1 MSTNQH
7 PVPSTKSSTI
17 SNILLILGLSIVLFA
32 TGYFGYRLHE
42 LSVKQE
48 QIKQDYSTVNNIT
61 FGVFSVDI
69 WSEKLAN
76 VVTREIKDFKITPEQ
91 KRLMQ
96 KAVTQQLHAMINDVI
111 KEFNK
116 PQKSIGGKLKK
127 FAFRQFV
134 EPKELHAQVPAFSKL
149 IVDRITSPK
158 ATAKIKGIALSKF
171 DELVDQTYDSTK
183 VAINAVTGKLYAKY
197 SVTNNASFNKKI
209 EASLVDITKQTTN
222 YTYAIL
228 GLAALM
234 IVLWILLRKKINLHT
249 SLFVMSLL
257 IALILLAVG
266 VSQSIIEVDAR
277 LSSLHILLMGEKIS
291 FENQVLFYQS
301 KSILGIAE
309 VLITQSKPDS
319 VTVGVIILLFVVTLP
334 ALRILARGIH
344 MLCKPVLSENAVTRY
359 LAFDSEKWD
368 MADVMVVGILMT
380 YIGLNGILKSQ
391 LTDLNMKTEFME
403 SSTVNYSSLQPGYI
417 IFVGY
422 VVFAIFLSH
431 MLKKISCK

>member
-1 MSTNQH
+1 M
-7 PVPSTKSSTI
+7 V
-17 SNILLILGLSIVLFA
+17 LIA
-32 TGYFGYRLHE
+32 TGYFGYQLHQ
-42 LSVKQE
+42 LSVQQE

-61 FGVFSVDI
+61 FGVFSVDL
-69 WSEKLAN
+69 WSEKLAK
-76 VVTREIKDFKITPEQ
+76 VVTREIKGFKITPEQ
-91 KRLMQ
+91 KKLMQ
-96 KAVTQQLHAMINDVI
+96 KAVAQQLHAMVNEVI

-127 FAFRQFV
+127 FAFKQFV

-158 ATAKIKGIALSKF
+158 ATSKIKGIALSKF

-183 VAINAVTGKLYAKY
+183 VAIHTVTGKLYAKY
-197 SVTNNASFNKKI
+197 KVTNSASFNKKI
-209 EASLVDITKQTTN
+209 ETELTNITKKTDH
-222 YTYAIL
+222 YTYIIL
-228 GLAALM
+228 GLAGLM
-234 IVLWILLRKKINLHT
+234 VVLWILLRKRINVHVT
-249 SLFVMSLL
+249 LFVMSLCV
-257 IALILLAVG
+257 ALVLLAVG

-301 KSILGIAE
+301 KSILGIAQA
-309 VLITQSKPDS
+309 LIAQFKPDS
-319 VTVGVIILLFVVTLP
+319 VTVGVIILLFVVILP
-334 ALRILARGIH
+334 VLRILARGIH
-344 MLCKPVLSENAVTRY
+344 LLCRPILSENAITRY
-359 LAFDSEKWD
+359 LAFDSGKWD

-403 SSTVNYSSLQPGYI
+403 SSTMNYSSLQPGYI
-417 IFVGY
+417 VFVGY

-431 MLKKISCK
+431 MLKKISCSKP

>member
-1 MSTNQH
+1 MSTKKY
-7 PVPSTKSSTI
+7 PVLTTKSNTV
-17 SNILLILGLSIVLFA
+17 SNMFLILGLSIILFA
-32 TGYFGYRLHE
+32 TGYFGYQLHQ
-42 LSVKQE
+42 LSVQRE
-48 QIKQDYSTVNNIT
+48 QIKQDYATVNNIT
-61 FGVFSVDI
+61 FGVFSVDL
-69 WSEKLAN
+69 WSEKLAK
-76 VVTREIKDFKITPEQ
+76 VVTREIKEFKITPEQ
-91 KRLMQ
+91 KKLMQ
-96 KAVTQQLHAMINDVI
+96 KAVTQQLHTMINDVI

-127 FAFRQFV
+127 FVFRQFV
-134 EPKELHAQVPAFSKL
+134 EPKELHAQVPAFAKL

-197 SVTNNASFNKKI
+197 KVSNSASFNKKI
-209 EASLVDITKQTTN
+209 ETELVNITKQTEH

-228 GLAALM
+228 ALAALM
-234 IVLWILLRKKINLHT
+234 IVLWIFLRRKINLHIT
-249 SLFVMSLL
+249 LFVMSLL

-277 LSSLHILLMGEKIS
+277 LSSLHILLMGEKIV

-301 KSILGIAE
+301 KSILGIAQ
-309 VLITQSKPDS
+309 VLIAQLKPDS
-319 VTVGVIILLFVVTLP
+319 VAVGIIILLFVVVLP
-334 ALRILARGIH
+334 VLRILARGIH
-344 MLCKPVLSENAVTRY
+344 MLCKPILSENAVTRY

-368 MADVMVVGILMT
+368 MADVMVVGVLMT

-417 IFVGY
+417 VFVGY